1 MSNRRKS
8 APTDV
13 RSPLLAALG
22 IEYARASK
30 AKNLARMEEIAAI
43 VAAINGVPPSH
54 EIVPVPVIT
63 AQPAVPEPDLEP
75 EPIPLPSAAEL
86 PPVPVPATLQDI
98 LTRAGGFDE
107 PSDSE
112 RRRAAREAVQQ
123 AVRDV
128 NRLTSDDQFRM
139 ELALLAA
146 NGNIQAMADMRDLA
160 AIAGLTVEGYAKR
173 TIAIHNARRR
183 RAAQIYALEEQA
195 LRDIAAASGNAIQP
209 IADQAIEAIKGD
221 DA

>member
-1 MSNRRKS
+1 
-8 APTDV
+8 
-13 RSPLLAALG
+13 
-22 IEYARASK
+22 
-30 AKNLARMEEIAAI
+30 MEEIAAI